1 MNERIDIE
9 PVDETINVE
18 LSVEENI
25 DAHLQDINYIP
36 GYEEAEK
43 ERRDNE
49 IVREQNET
57 IREQNE
63 TVRQDYYENF
73 QKKVSTMFT
82 KIWEENKASYFG
94 YAIKTI
100 DFNELNINLEDYDY
114 FLFYMINSTTYQPS
128 GEFHMINRKAND
140 GINSHSVISGLFNY
154 QSVGK
159 TYQIAVTRD
168 VVINLQNNQIIVRN
182 LYYTPLNPPESET
195 ETSLKNIAQRFI
207 PSEIYGVKFNFGD
220 SNE

>member
-36 GYEEAEK
+36 GYEKAEK

-49 IVREQNET
+49 LVREQNET

-63 TVRQDYYENF
+63 TVRQDYFENF

-82 KIWEENKASYFG
+82 KIWEEGNTTYTG
-94 YAIKTI
+94 YTIKTI
-100 DFNELNINLEDYDY
+100 DFNELDINLADYDF
-114 FLFYMINSTTYQPS
+114 FLVYMNNSTTYQPS

-140 GINSHSVISGLFNY
+140 GIRSHNIISGLFIY
-154 QSVGK
+154 QHAGK
-159 TYQIAVTRD
+159 TYQITVTRD
-168 VVINLQNNQIIVRN
+168 IVIDLQNNQIIVRN
-182 LYYTPLNPPESET
+182 LYYTPLNPPEGAT
-195 ETSLKNIAQRFI
+195 ETSLKNTAQCFI